1 MVTRGNQMKKSIIA
15 LAILGTIGGSA
26 QAQSAVT
33 IYGILDTG
41 IAYENKAATPAG
53 SASKTGSKLQ
63 LSAGSVT
70 GPRIGFKGSE
80 DLGGGLRAIFQLE
93 AGFAVDTG
101 ALTLQDRTGTQL
113 FRRQSL
119 VGLAGDFGTVK
130 LGRQTDF
137 MFDTCRWNACGS
149 FGALVGS
156 VGHYMNRTE
165 GALTINS
172 IRYDTVNLAGFTASA
187 IYGFGETA
195 GSNSSGQSLGLG
207 GQYVN
212 GPLALY
218 TAYYQSKLG
227 GTTAANVATGTPSDT
242 TIEGSGGIFAPAFVG
257 KPGQIALKVY
267 SLGASYEV
275 SSAVRVY
282 GYFSSSGQ
290 PLASAS
296 TTNVVSGLSN
306 RKANL
311 YELGVNYFLTPTLR
325 LQASVIHNRLN
336 FAGVSSIGTLNEFNL
351 GADYFLSKRTDVYA
365 VVQNIRASN
374 TNNPGI
380 FDGTGSAGNQT
391 AITTGVRH
399 TF

>member
-1 MVTRGNQMKKSIIA
+1 MKKLLIA
-15 LAILGTIGGSA
+15 LAILGTIEGVA

-41 IAYENKAATPAG
+41 IAYENRAATPAG
-53 SASKTGSKLQ
+53 SASKTGRKLQ

-70 GPRIGFKGSE
+70 GPRLGFKGSE
-80 DLGGGLRAIFQLE
+80 DLGGGLIAIFQLE
-93 AGFAVDTG
+93 TGFGVDTG
-101 ALTLQDRTGTQL
+101 ALSGQDRTGTNL

-119 VGLAGDFGTVK
+119 IGLSGDFGTIK
-130 LGRQTDF
+130 LGRQTDVL
-137 MFDTCRWNACGS
+137 FDTCRWNACGS

-156 VGHYMNRTE
+156 VGHYMDRTE
-165 GALTINS
+165 GTRTNNS
-172 IRYDTVNLAGFTASA
+172 IRYDSVNLAGFTASA

-195 GSNSSGQSLGLG
+195 GSNSSGQSLGVG

-242 TIEGSGGIFAPAFVG
+242 SLEGTSGFAPAFKG
-257 KPGQIALKVY
+257 TPGQIALKTY

-275 SSAVRVY
+275 GPSARLY
-282 GYFSSSGQ
+282 GHFSSSGQ

-296 TTNVVSGLSN
+296 ANNVISGLSN

-325 LQASVIHNRLN
+325 LQASVIHTRLN
-336 FAGVSSIGTLNEFNL
+336 FVGVSSIGTLTEFNL

-365 VVQNIRASN
+365 FVQNLRASN